1 MTMRAAMLILS
12 LMATTAGA
20 ETAMTTPMSLAEFEA
35 FSTGK
40 TLVYAE
46 GGTVIG
52 SEQHLPGNRTLD
64 ADLGGPC
71 TEGEWFADGEAICF
85 VYAAYPGT
93 HCWLF
98 WREGGGVMARTAG
111 AQTAEADGP
120 IYSVTASDAPLDCLP
135 DVGV

>member
-1 MTMRAAMLILS
+1 MTMRAAVLILC
-12 LMATTAGA
+12 LMAAPAVA
-20 ETAMTTPMSLAEFEA
+20 ETPIAPMTLAEFEA

-40 TLVYAE
+40 TLVYAQ

-98 WREGGGVMARTAG
+98 WREGGGVMAQTVGAG
-111 AQTAEADGP
+111 ADGP
-120 IYSVTASDAPLDCLP
+120 TYSVTASDAPLDCLP

>member
-1 MTMRAAMLILS
+1 MRAAMFALC

-20 ETAMTTPMSLAEFEA
+20 ETPIPTPMTLAEFEA
-35 FSTGK
+35 FSNGK
-40 TLVYAE
+40 TLIYSE

-64 ADLGGPC
+64 ADLDGPC
-71 TEGEWFADGEAICF
+71 TEGEWFAQGEAICF
-85 VYAAYPGT
+85 VYPAYPGK

-98 WREGGGVMARTAG
+98 WREGGGVMA
-111 AQTAEADGP
+111 QTVGSGGP
-120 IYSVTASDAPLDCLP
+120 VYGVTASDAPLDCLP